1 MTEPTMPVTV
11 EQCGEPCRLD
21 ECPPGPFLFNGSLG
35 FRSEYWSDDD
45 HKPDAYCMD
54 SGEYFWGGADNATK
68 RAALIVQPVALNT
81 RATPPSPAGLNP
93 ILAAVVA
100 EVEKATRKFPT
111 WPTRIIDAGNVV
123 SEEAGELAK
132 ACLQVTY
139 EKHKETLEGVRMEA
153 IQTAA
158 MCLRFLASMDR
169 YDTTP
174 ADQHEQPA
182 FATLDAKDQS
192 NG

>member
-1 MTEPTMPVTV
+1 MQGQALTEPPKQPDSVV
-11 EQCGEPCRLD
+11 EHMAEVLRLVRD
-21 ECPPGPFLFNGSLG
+21 EGPKPKLTYSKLAG
-35 FRSEYWSDDD
+35 FAVANYE
-45 HKPDAYCMD
+45 
-54 SGEYFWGGADNATK
+54 
-68 RAALIVQPVALNT
+68 AALTQTEPKPADGVHPVMAE
-81 RATPPSPAGLNP
+81 
-93 ILAAVVA
+93 IFA

-158 MCLRFLASMDR
+158 MAFRFLCSMDR
-169 YDTTP
+169 YDCEP
-174 ADQHEQPA
+174 GEQHAQDPLD
-182 FATLDAKDQS
+182 TLTERNPD